1 MPSLFNRYATPFIT
15 GLFLVSL
22 VSGIAL
28 FFHIGPRGFHGMH
41 EWLSMVL
48 ILPLGLHVW
57 KNRRA
62 FTVYFRHAPMAV
74 ALVVSA
80 VAAAVFLMPSSQP
93 AGAGGGN
100 PALAVLNRL
109 TAATPAELAGV
120 LDTTPEAVT
129 TALATQGIAATAPD
143 QPLTAA
149 FAASGKS
156 AMQVAQA
163 LNAIGN

>member
-57 KNRRA
+57 KNWRA

-74 ALVVSA
+74 ALVVST

-93 AGAGGGN
+93 AGAGAAHAVALVGADRPAPRAAGGLSARQARVGGGG
-100 PALAVLNRL
+100 PVLIHLKTGRL
-109 TAATPAELAGV
+109 GCV
-120 LDTTPEAVT
+120 
-129 TALATQGIAATAPD
+129 
-143 QPLTAA
+143 
-149 FAASGKS
+149 
-156 AMQVAQA
+156 
-163 LNAIGN
+163 